1 MLLMI
6 YDKICQS
13 GRQRL
18 YTFLMLWY

>member
-1 MLLMI
+1 MI

-13 GRQRL
+13 GSRRL